1 MAYQDHFSHADD
13 VITSLQAYVP
23 TITDPLMQIK
33 FIGFV
38 AVSAVTVYE
47 QAIKSIFIEF
57 GEAKNKVFGKYVE
70 SHFERI
76 NGRIKYQ
83 IIKDEYV
90 PQFGDKYKKRFKR
103 NMERRS
109 KVFLA
114 TQGRDVRSSY
124 GNIIIWRNDFAHEG
138 RINTTATFAEVVT
151 AYEDGKEIIHCL
163 AETMRR

>member
-13 VITSLQAYVP
+13 VITSLQSYVP
-23 TITDPLMQIK
+23 TIVDPLQRIK

-38 AVSAVTVYE
+38 AVAAVTVYE
-47 QAIKSIFIEF
+47 QAVKSIFIEF
-57 GEAKNKVFGKYVE
+57 GGAKNKVFGNYVQ

-83 IIKDEYV
+83 TIKDEYV
-90 PQFGDKYKKRFKR
+90 PQFGDKYKKRFNRK
-103 NMERRS
+103 MEERS
-109 KVFLA
+109 SAFLSS
-114 TQGRDVRSSY
+114 QGRDVRSSY
-124 GNIIIWRNDFAHEG
+124 GNIIVWRNDFAHEG
-138 RINTTATFAEVVT
+138 KINFTATFPEVVT